1 MIEMFDYIQIYEKYS
16 ELGSYIIPMKDQIIS
31 LMIIIFAVIAA
42 WFILSDKIADGVLVL
57 FSMVLAVFFA
67 FIYIVFFV
75 TPENPENLAQVK
87 RYNVRSITSLG
98 NNIATVQDELGI
110 IENKTQETN
119 KILNKFYKGDKNL
132 SPEEEKIVK
141 KLKN

>member
-1 MIEMFDYIQIYEKYS
+1 MFDYIQIYEKYS

-67 FIYIVFFV
+67 FIY
-75 TPENPENLAQVK
+75 K
-87 RYNVRSITSLG
+87 
-98 NNIATVQDELGI
+98 
-110 IENKTQETN
+110 
-119 KILNKFYKGDKNL
+119 KI
-132 SPEEEKIVK
+132 
-141 KLKN
+141 